1 MIELAVDDVDR
12 EARGF
17 GPHMAASKTPA
28 GVEEASAIQ
37 EALKDRLVLEN
48 PRQDDA
54 VPVVVWTSP
63 NELPSQ
69 MYLLKMS

>member
-1 MIELAVDDVDR
+1 
-12 EARGF
+12 
-17 GPHMAASKTPA
+17 MAASKTPA

-54 VPVVVWTSP
+54 VPVVVWTSS

-69 MYLLKMS
+69 MYLLEMS